1 MAIETVNAQWID
13 VYANGRKSHSGS
25 PMGIGGSAQYTVF
38 IRIPDSVKTL
48 IRSSSTT
55 ASLDMQVNVTN
66 ANSEMDV
73 GHHRESNSRPNGSN
87 GIPWYAYNETWRY
100 GGTTGTKTY
109 QMSNWFMPNF
119 LNGNTQGIV
128 LFSYNGKFYN
138 EINSVSFRV
147 HGTWNRP
154 PTTPSNVRVDK
165 TRPDISQVVRWNAS
179 SDPDGDTVRYDVEFY
194 NGSSWTRMV
203 NSTTSLSWTHNTT
216 NARAVTNARYRVR
229 AVDGKEASSWA
240 YSPTFEIRH
249 VPPTIAESRLTYL
262 DSNTTTRTITGNN
275 QHIIQ
280 NASTV
285 QASVASGATANDGKT
300 IKRYIFTL
308 SGQERIRTSV
318 GSVTFGPINAGTNQT
333 LRVTV
338 EDSAGLRSS
347 VTKTVT
353 VIPYSPPEIQYEANR
368 VGSIENNTILKVSG
382 SISSL
387 GGKNALQLTQYRYR
401 RTGTTN
407 WSSTFTINRSVSG
420 TNFTGRNVTINLDS
434 GHEWEIEVIVSD
446 KVLTRR
452 VYLTVSRGKPVMF
465 LDEEYD
471 RLGIGK
477 YPERGSLDL
486 EGEMY
491 ASGSINLVPFVTGG
505 LPKLKIF
512 SADSNGHSYIEYM
525 GNDQQRKAYMGIST
539 TQHNHFTVNNENADG
554 DILLSSGTGRVR
566 VGWTDIVESGANQN
580 GGWVRFYDGTQICWK
595 EGFNVSGQTT
605 DPNVLTG
612 RWTFPIEFVAD
623 TGQVEGRP
631 AGFVTKNEYSNSA
644 VLRGSSSASRVN
656 KGGRTMDAYLQLQT
670 GGSSSWSHG
679 VRVMAI
685 GRWK

>member
-13 VYANGRKSHSGS
+13 VYANGRKSHSGT
-25 PMGIGGSAQYTVF
+25 PMGIGGSAKYHVF

-55 ASLDMQVNVTN
+55 ASLDMQVNVVN
-66 ANSEMDV
+66 ANSEIDI

-87 GIPWYAYNETWRY
+87 GIPWYAYRETWRY

-128 LFSYNGKFYN
+128 LYSYQGKFYN
-138 EINSVSFRV
+138 EINSVTFRV

-229 AVDGKEASSWA
+229 AVDGKEASAWVN
-240 YSPTFEIRH
+240 SPTFEIRH

-318 GSVTFGPINAGTNQT
+318 GSVTFDPINAGTNQT

-387 GGKNALQLTQYRYR
+387 GGKNSLQLTQYRYR

-407 WSSTFTINRSVSG
+407 WSSAFTINRSVSG
-420 TNFTGRNVTINLDS
+420 TNFTGSNVTINLDS
-434 GHEWEIEVIVSD
+434 SHEWEIEVIVSD
-446 KVLTRR
+446 RVLTRR

-471 RLGIGK
+471 RLGVGK
-477 YPERGSLDL
+477 YPERGNLDV
-486 EGEMY
+486 EGQAYFLGRAIAEVVENDGD
-491 ASGSINLVPFVTGG
+491 AFRIESD
-505 LPKLKIF
+505 LP
-512 SADSNGHSYIEYM
+512 NGHGYM
-525 GNDQQRKAYMGIST
+525 SIFGSDGNRKAYMGIGGTS
-539 TQHNHFTVNNENADG
+539 NNDLVIANENNASVR
-554 DILLSSGTGRVR
+554 ILAEGLRVEWDHVVSSGV
-566 VGWTDIVESGANQN
+566 NQN
-580 GGWVRFYDGTQICWK
+580 GRWIRFYDGTQICWK
-595 EGFNVSGQTT
+595 EGFQVSGQTT
-605 DPNVLTG
+605 DVNVLTG
-612 RWTFPIEFVAD
+612 RWTFPIEFLAD
-623 TGQVEGRP
+623 SGQTEGRP
-631 AGFVTKNEYSNSA
+631 AGFVTKNEYSSSG

-656 KGGRTMDAYLQLQT
+656 RDGKTMDAYLQVESN
-670 GGSSSWSHG
+670 GSSSWSHG